1 MSTSVLLLVTVDF
14 QSWVVEVSSFSSSK
28 NLPPLFKS
36 LLCLPSPICSL
47 DASFRWSGV
56 GLWSPPASAGF
67 GHGAR
72 ASSSPSSITI
82 FHIQTMQ
89 LPHHGG
95 GVRVQG
101 DLGLGGAVSL
111 HLGGQVI
118 PQVPNLVLQL
128 AFSRSDPARRFFSPS
143 SGSEKTEV
151 AFFRLNINSVF
162 SSLGG
167 LCGVYPG
174 AAGSTFFWGCSACV
188 SGSPRSSP

>member
-1 MSTSVLLLVTVDF
+1 MSTSVWLSVTVDF

-111 HLGGQVI
+111 HLGGQSS
-118 PQVPNLVLQL
+118 PRFLTWYCSYRSL
-128 AFSRSDPARRFFSPS
+128 ARIQQEDFSLLLPDQRRLKLLS
-143 SGSEKTEV
+143 SG
-151 AFFRLNINSVF
+151 
-162 SSLGG
+162 
-167 LCGVYPG
+167 
-174 AAGSTFFWGCSACV
+174 
-188 SGSPRSSP
+188 

>member
-1 MSTSVLLLVTVDF
+1 MLPLDGVVLAYGVHLPQLALDMEPVRHHLLL
-14 QSWVVEVSSFSSSK
+14 Q
-28 NLPPLFKS
+28 
-36 LLCLPSPICSL
+36 
-47 DASFRWSGV
+47 
-56 GLWSPPASAGF
+56 
-67 GHGAR
+67 
-72 ASSSPSSITI
+72 SPSST
-82 FHIQTMQ
+82 FKPSLTFGQTMQ

-188 SGSPRSSP
+188 SGSPRSST